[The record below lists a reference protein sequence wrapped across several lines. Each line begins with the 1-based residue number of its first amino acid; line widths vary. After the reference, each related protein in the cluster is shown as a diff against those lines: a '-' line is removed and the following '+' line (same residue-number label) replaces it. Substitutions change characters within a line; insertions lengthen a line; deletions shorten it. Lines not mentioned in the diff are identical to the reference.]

1 MKIKNTKAYQ
11 LKDFEFYNWNL
22 EISPQWNYE
31 DWALHPEYYN
41 KGKFEVWDVIKDWQ
55 LGFNTGNA
63 IKYIARAK
71 WKGNEIEDIDKAIQ
85 YLRKELT
92 DLLQE
97 KEAKK

>member
-1 MKIKNTKAYQ
+1 MGSVN
-11 LKDFEFYNWNL
+11 
-22 EISPQWNYE
+22 
-31 DWALHPEYYN
+31 HPEYYN

-71 WKGNEIEDIDKAIQ
+71 WKGNEIEDINKAIK
-85 YLRKELT
+85 YLGKELT